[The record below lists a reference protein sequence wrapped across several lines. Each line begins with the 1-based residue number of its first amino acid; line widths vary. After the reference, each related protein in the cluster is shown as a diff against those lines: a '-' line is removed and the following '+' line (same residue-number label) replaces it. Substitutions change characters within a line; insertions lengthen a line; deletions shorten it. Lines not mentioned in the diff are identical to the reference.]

1 MSNFKIKIIDKE
13 YTIKDENEL
22 SLIFSLIW
30 KQSETNKKI
39 LYNIIMQL
47 DNELENIIISYKW
60 LMNCLKILDDD
71 NSFLILIKLWDI
83 LPKILKSSSHLGEI
97 LARIPLEKNKIRLLK
112 TIRLKWL
119 SSIINSTRDLWNIF
133 EWIYEDWNNEVI
145 NILWE
150 DFIRKIFLSTYEII
164 IVLHYLSDKTNDRLI
179 DILWLENIY
188 KKIKT
193 KENLLVLFSALTDK
207 KALELLNY
215 FSKKDIKEMF
225 NDNEEYYNFLLRL
238 PKKKEKIILNYLH

>member
-1 MSNFKIKIIDKE
+1 MLNFKIKIVDKE

-30 KQSETNKKI
+30 KEKETNKKI
-39 LYNIIMQL
+39 LYNVIMQL
-47 DNELENIIISYKW
+47 DNELENIIITYKW
-60 LMNCLKILDDD
+60 LINCLKVLDDD
-71 NSFLILIKLWDI
+71 NSFLLLIKLWDV
-83 LPKILKSSSHLGEI
+83 LPTILKSSSHLWEI

-112 TIRLKWL
+112 SMRLKWL

-145 NILWE
+145 DILGE

-193 KENLLVLFSALTDK
+193 KENLLVLFSALTDN
-207 KALELLNY
+207 KAIELLN
-215 FSKKDIKEMF
+215 FFTRKEIKEMF
-225 NDNEEYYNFLLRL
+225 NNQEEYYNFLLRL
-238 PKKKEKIILNYLH
+238 PYRKEKIFLNYLY

>member
-1 MSNFKIKIIDKE
+1 MLNFKIKIVDKE

-30 KQSETNKKI
+30 KEKETNKKI
-39 LYNIIMQL
+39 LYNVIMQL
-47 DNELENIIISYKW
+47 DNELENIIITYKW
-60 LMNCLKILDDD
+60 LINCLKVLDDD
-71 NSFLILIKLWDI
+71 NSFLLLIKLWDV
-83 LPKILKSSSHLGEI
+83 LPKILKSSSHLWEI

-112 TIRLKWL
+112 SMRLKWL

-145 NILWE
+145 DILGE

-193 KENLLVLFSALTDK
+193 KENLLVLFSALTDN
-207 KALELLNY
+207 KAIELLN
-215 FSKKDIKEMF
+215 FFTKKEIKEMF
-225 NDNEEYYNFLLRL
+225 NNQEEYYNFLLRL
-238 PKKKEKIILNYLH
+238 PYRKEKIFLNYLY